1 MAIPIS
7 TSTSALFRVP
17 GLFVRLGWLIV
28 LQGFFVFAGLG
39 LILFQP
45 DESSVR
51 PSPQQETR
59 RWLSDLGQQ
68 LADTCFT
75 TQPGHG
81 GSSLRQVAATS
92 SHGDSLVSAGL
103 IVVHGD
109 GSLKCIAA
117 VDQTGL
123 VVTSALS
130 PLVIGSFDES
140 LVRVAAMQ
148 APGFAISSIEN
159 SSQSTFYGTPRR
171 EFPEPLVFV
180 AVVNHRYVI
189 SERADLAY
197 IIFMLFLSSTLVS
210 LLTAYLIVKKVQ
222 EPLNRLSRGLERA
235 SEGDLF
241 SQTSSDDDGELS
253 GLASSANRIA
263 RTLQEKQDEIKDYD
277 SKLQVAHAELAESQR
292 FLSTLIDSSPSCVI
306 ATSTDSHIILYN
318 QEAQRTFGFAADD
331 VIGRTIS
338 ELITL
343 PQDWPAVSAL
353 PGKLHGEVL
362 CRRKDQPQFPA
373 LLVAA
378 PIPDQDGHPSA
389 CLYILRD
396 ITESRGFQEM
406 MVRLDRYSTRGEMA
420 GEIAHEINNY
430 LAVLSGN
437 IELMPL
443 LMKRGDQEKISKK
456 LEMMR
461 MTCDKIAKFT
471 DGLMD
476 GGPDETTF
484 YPHNLNQIVENVLAF
499 LKPQNKFDRIEFR
512 TELDSGL
519 PQIPVDAGQIQQL
532 LVNLINNAADAL
544 ADRKEGAV
552 VIVRSGRGGD
562 RGELSVH
569 LEVKD
574 DGPGVVPDKVDLLF
588 VQRFTTK
595 PRGHGI
601 GLITC
606 KKIMDSHHG
615 SIAYRYENGAVFSA
629 ALPASDTA
637 APMPPDSAAQT
648 SAVSLSFQV

>member
-1 MAIPIS
+1 MATPTP

-17 GLFVRLGWLIV
+17 GLFARLGGLIV
-28 LQGFFVFAGLG
+28 LQGLFVFAALG
-39 LILFQP
+39 FILFQP
-45 DESSVR
+45 DESAVQS
-51 PSPQQETR
+51 SPQQETQ

-68 LADTCFT
+68 LADSCFAI
-75 TQPGHG
+75 QAGLG
-81 GSSLRQVAATS
+81 GAGFSQVPATS
-92 SHGDSLVSAGL
+92 GQGDSLASAGL
-103 IVVHGD
+103 IVVHAD

-123 VVTSALS
+123 VVTSGLS
-130 PLVIGSFDES
+130 SLVTGRFDER
-140 LVRVAAMQ
+140 LVRVAAAQ
-148 APGFAISSIEN
+148 APGFVISSIE
-159 SSQSTFYGTPRR
+159 SFSQSAFYGKPQC
-171 EFPEPLVFV
+171 ELPEPVVFV

-197 IIFMLFLSSTLVS
+197 LVFVLFLASALVS
-210 LLTAYLIVKKVQ
+210 LLTAYLMVKKVQ
-222 EPLNRLSRGLERA
+222 EPLSRLSRGLETTSA
-235 SEGDLF
+235 GELCC
-241 SQTSSDDDGELS
+241 QTALDEDGELS
-253 GLASSANRIA
+253 GLADSANRIA
-263 RTLQEKQDEIKDYD
+263 RTLREKQAEINDYD
-277 SKLQVAHAELAESQR
+277 CKLQVAHAELAESQR

-306 ATSTDSHIILYN
+306 AASAEGMVILYN
-318 QEAQRTFGFAADD
+318 QEAQRTFGFAVDE
-331 VIGRTIS
+331 VLGRKVS
-338 ELITL
+338 DLITL
-343 PQDWPAVSAL
+343 PQDWLSAPARPA
-353 PGKLHGEVL
+353 KRQCEVL

-443 LMKRGDQEKISKK
+443 LMKKGDQEKISKK

-484 YPHNLNQIVENVLAF
+484 YAHNLNQIVENVLAF

-519 PQIPVDAGQIQQL
+519 PQVPVDAGQIQQL
-532 LVNLINNAADAL
+532 LVNLVNNAADAL
-544 ADRKEGAV
+544 AERKEGAV
-552 VIVRSGRGGD
+552 VVMRSRRGAD
-562 RGELSVH
+562 KGEFSVN
-569 LEVKD
+569 LEVQD
-574 DGPGVVPDKVDLLF
+574 NGQGVAPDKVDLLF

-595 PRGHGI
+595 RRGHGI

-606 KKIMDSHHG
+606 KKIMDSHQG
-615 SIAYRYENGAVFSA
+615 SIAYRYENGAVFSIS
-629 ALPASDTA
+629 LPALSPA
-637 APMPPDSAAQT
+637 ERLKLDSAAQL
-648 SAVSLSFQV
+648 SAASLPSQV